1 MQVKQEVLEQRQENI
16 ADVKKL
22 IYNKIEFRPAK
33 CMFEKNLPPYCN
45 GYVAGIILFQQHIIQ
60 PIRKHVMCCQYVR
73 ENNYDKDND
82 NEPAGQYAAK
92 YPAFKS
98 YHQISCY
105 FSSCSS
111 SSAIERFNR
120 NRLNPRI
127 NYHHKSTAYDDT
139 VADPLELNAEPGIE
153 DLSRHILSE
162 AQLHQALI
170 ELRKEQEAMDDPEL
184 MQGVRNMP
192 NNCAVPPCYIA

>member
-1 MQVKQEVLEQRQENI
+1 MLAGNLVRFTPETLQLVSHAKVLILTYIFANC
-16 ADVKKL
+16 KL
-22 IYNKIEFRPAK
+22 RGAS
-33 CMFEKNLPPYCN
+33 
-45 GYVAGIILFQQHIIQ
+45 GI
-60 PIRKHVMCCQYVR
+60 
-73 ENNYDKDND
+73 
-82 NEPAGQYAAK
+82 
-92 YPAFKS
+92 
-98 YHQISCY
+98 
-105 FSSCSS
+105 
-111 SSAIERFNR
+111 RFNR

-153 DLSRHILSE
+153 DLSRQILSE
-162 AQLHQALI
+162 VQLHQANI

>member
-1 MQVKQEVLEQRQENI
+1 MYKSEESNPVPIKGP
-16 ADVKKL
+16 KL
-22 IYNKIEFRPAK
+22 THPDAARNSLPAATGAA
-33 CMFEKNLPPYCN
+33 P
-45 GYVAGIILFQQHIIQ
+45 V
-60 PIRKHVMCCQYVR
+60 
-73 ENNYDKDND
+73 
-82 NEPAGQYAAK
+82 PATGA
-92 YPAFKS
+92 
-98 YHQISCY
+98 
-105 FSSCSS
+105 
-111 SSAIERFNR
+111 RFNR

-153 DLSRHILSE
+153 DLSRQILSE
-162 AQLHQALI
+162 VQLHQANI